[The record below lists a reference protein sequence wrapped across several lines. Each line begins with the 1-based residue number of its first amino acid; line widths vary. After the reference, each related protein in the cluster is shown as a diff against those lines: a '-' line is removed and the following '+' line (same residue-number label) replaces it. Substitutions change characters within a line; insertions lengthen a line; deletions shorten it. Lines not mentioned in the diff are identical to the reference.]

1 MTSPQPAARR
11 GAGEVEPGPQASP
24 PVRAEPRPAGR
35 RRSLRAVRARS
46 ASSDV
51 ILLAAVTLWAL
62 NYSIVKYG
70 VSQFEPLALPVCRF
84 GAAGLVLLAILR
96 LREGSIGVRREDV
109 PRLVVAGF
117 VGITLSQISF
127 VYALTYTTASDNAL
141 LGATAPIVTVVVATI
156 VGLERSGRRHWI
168 AVLIGLVGVVLIV
181 AGGPAAALFRSGL
194 LGDAL
199 AFGNVLA
206 SSISAILIVPL
217 LVRYSVYRILT
228 YEMLIGVV
236 ILVPIAL
243 PSILAQ
249 DFGQV
254 TLGGWLALAYAI
266 LATGLITNLLYFT
279 AVGRIGASRAAV
291 YQYVQAFLGVLFAVL
306 LLGEQVTPIQLFGGA
321 IVVASVI
328 ISRTARRAVEPRPG

>member
-1 MTSPQPAARR
+1 
-11 GAGEVEPGPQASP
+11 
-24 PVRAEPRPAGR
+24 
-35 RRSLRAVRARS
+35 
-46 ASSDV
+46 V
-51 ILLAAVTLWAL
+51 ILLSAVTLWAL
-62 NYSIVKYG
+62 NYSVVKFG
-70 VSQFEPLALPVCRF
+70 ISQFEPLALPVVRF
-84 GAAGLVLLAILR
+84 GTAGLVLLAILR
-96 LREGSIGVRREDV
+96 VREGSIGVRRDDL
-109 PRLVVAGF
+109 PRLIVAGF
-117 VGITLSQISF
+117 FGITLSQISF

-141 LGATAPIVTVVVATI
+141 LGATAPIVTVVIATI
-156 VGLERSGRRHWI
+156 MGLERSGRRHWL

-181 AGGPAAALFRSGL
+181 AGGPAATLFRSGL

-206 SSISAILIVPL
+206 SSMSAILVVPL

-228 YEMLIGVV
+228 YEMLIGTV
-236 ILVPIAL
+236 ILLPIAV

-254 TLGGWLALAYAI
+254 TTAGWAAMAYAI

-279 AVGRIGASRAAV
+279 AVGRIGPSRAAL

-306 LLGEQVTPIQLFGGA
+306 LLGEQVTVVQLVGGA

-328 ISRTARRAVEPRPG
+328 ISRTSRRLVRDRPR

>member
-1 MTSPQPAARR
+1 M
-11 GAGEVEPGPQASP
+11 
-24 PVRAEPRPAGR
+24 
-35 RRSLRAVRARS
+35 
-46 ASSDV
+46 
-51 ILLAAVTLWAL
+51 
-62 NYSIVKYG
+62 
-70 VSQFEPLALPVCRF
+70 
-84 GAAGLVLLAILR
+84 
-96 LREGSIGVRREDV
+96 
-109 PRLVVAGF
+109 
-117 VGITLSQISF
+117 
-127 VYALTYTTASDNAL
+127 
-141 LGATAPIVTVVVATI
+141 
-156 VGLERSGRRHWI
+156 
-168 AVLIGLVGVVLIV
+168 
-181 AGGPAAALFRSGL
+181 
-194 LGDAL
+194 
-199 AFGNVLA
+199 
-206 SSISAILIVPL
+206 PL

>member
-1 MTSPQPAARR
+1 MSARGIDPGVPSSVPGAAKPRR
-11 GAGEVEPGPQASP
+11 PWRIVST
-24 PVRAEPRPAGR
+24 
-35 RRSLRAVRARS
+35 RS

-62 NYSIVKYG
+62 NYSVVKYG
-70 VSQFEPLALPVCRF
+70 ISQFQPLALPVLRF
-84 GAAGLVLLAILR
+84 GTAGLILLVILR
-96 LREGSIGVRREDV
+96 IREGSFNVRREDL
-109 PRLVVAGF
+109 PRLAVAGF
-117 VGITLSQISF
+117 FGITLSQISF

-141 LGATAPIVTVVVATI
+141 LGATAPIVTVVIATL

-181 AGGPAAALFRSGL
+181 AGGPAATLFKSGL

-206 SSISAILIVPL
+206 SSISAILVVPL

-228 YEMLIGVV
+228 YEMLIGTA
-236 ILVPIAL
+236 ILLPLAL
-243 PSILAQ
+243 PSIVAQ
-249 DFGQV
+249 DFARV
-254 TLGGWLALAYAI
+254 TLGGWAALGYTI
-266 LATGLITNLLYFT
+266 LLTGLVTNLLYYT

-306 LLGEQVTPIQLFGGA
+306 LLGEDVTPVQLIGGA
-321 IVVASVI
+321 IVVASVVL
-328 ISRTARRAVEPRPG
+328 SRSSRGLTGNRAR

>member
-1 MTSPQPAARR
+1 M
-11 GAGEVEPGPQASP
+11 
-24 PVRAEPRPAGR
+24 
-35 RRSLRAVRARS
+35 
-46 ASSDV
+46 
-51 ILLAAVTLWAL
+51 
-62 NYSIVKYG
+62 
-70 VSQFEPLALPVCRF
+70 
-84 GAAGLVLLAILR
+84 
-96 LREGSIGVRREDV
+96 
-109 PRLVVAGF
+109 
-117 VGITLSQISF
+117 
-127 VYALTYTTASDNAL
+127 
-141 LGATAPIVTVVVATI
+141 TVVVATI